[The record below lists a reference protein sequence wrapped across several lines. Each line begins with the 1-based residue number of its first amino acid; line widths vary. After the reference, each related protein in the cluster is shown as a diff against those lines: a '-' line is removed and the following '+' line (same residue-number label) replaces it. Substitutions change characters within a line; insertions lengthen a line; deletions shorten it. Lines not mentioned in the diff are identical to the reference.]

1 MGYYYI
7 IYRHTDILFLLS
19 HWFMLWGPVLF
30 LLLVYY
36 ILFIM
41 GPVFFYYL
49 FFCFLYYVFF
59 IIVCFIMN
67 GYSFMKALAK
77 YLS

>member
-1 MGYYYI
+1 MVWVIIILYI
-7 IYRHTDILFLLS
+7 DTQDILFLLS

-41 GPVFFYYL
+41 GPVFFIIC
-49 FFCFLYYVFF
+49 FFVFYIMCFLLLFV
-59 IIVCFIMN
+59 
-67 GYSFMKALAK
+67 L
-77 YLS
+77 L